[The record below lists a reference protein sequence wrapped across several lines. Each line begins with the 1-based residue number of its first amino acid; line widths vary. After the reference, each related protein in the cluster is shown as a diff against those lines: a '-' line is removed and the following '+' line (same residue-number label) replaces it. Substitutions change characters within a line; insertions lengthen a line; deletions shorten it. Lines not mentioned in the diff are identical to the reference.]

1 MATVVRMAGDE
12 LGRRTAALA
21 AAGLVVVN
29 YPILA
34 VMDADGLT
42 FGVPTL
48 WVGLSVAWLGL
59 IGLLALLLR
68 KG

>member
-1 MATVVRMAGDE
+1 MAGDD
-12 LGRRTAALA
+12 LGPRTVAVAAL
-21 AAGLVVVN
+21 GLVVVN
-29 YPILA
+29 YPVLA
-34 VMDADGLT
+34 VLDGDGLT

-59 IGLLALLLR
+59 IGLLAFVLR